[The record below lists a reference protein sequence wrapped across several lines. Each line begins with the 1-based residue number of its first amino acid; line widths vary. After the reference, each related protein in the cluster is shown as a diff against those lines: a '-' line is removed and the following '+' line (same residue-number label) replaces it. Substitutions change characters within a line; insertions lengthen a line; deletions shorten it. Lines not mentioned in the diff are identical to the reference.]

1 MILVNE
7 RLTYPR
13 GLVGNNIYM
22 FTANSVVNGSGKLI
36 MGRGCA
42 KTVRDTYQGIDK
54 KFGDIIDNM
63 GKFGVK
69 FVRLETQWIAA
80 FQTKYHWQDPSPLDL
95 VEYSGYK
102 LANIAGSGMEFT
114 FHLPCPAVGCGEQS
128 VDDVLSVLEILP
140 DNVIVYLDK

>member
-7 RLTYPR
+7 RLIYPR

-22 FTANSVVNGSGKLI
+22 FTANSVINGSGKLI

-54 KFGDIIDNM
+54 LFGDVIDNM
-63 GKFGVK
+63 SKFGVK
-69 FVRLETQWIAA
+69 FVKHNIQRIGA
-80 FQTKYHWQDPSPLDL
+80 FQTKYNWQDPSPLEL
-95 VEYSGYK
+95 VEYSVFK
-102 LANIAGSGMEFT
+102 LTNVASARPEYT
-114 FHLPCPAVGCGEQS
+114 FHLPFPAISNGGQS
-128 VDDVLSVLEILP
+128 VSDVLPLLQCLP

>member
-42 KTVRDTYQGIDK
+42 KAVRDTYQGIDK
-54 KFGDIIDNM
+54 LFGNVIDNTM
-63 GKFGVK
+63 LFGVR
-69 FVRLETQWIAA
+69 FVKHGSQWIGA
-80 FQTKYHWQDPSPLDL
+80 FQTKYNWQDPSPLEL
-95 VEYSGYK
+95 VEYSVSK
-102 LANIAGSGMEFT
+102 LAKIASVRPEYT
-114 FHLPCPAVGCGEQS
+114 FHLPFPAISNGGQR
-128 VDDVLSVLEILP
+128 VDDVLPLIQCLP

>member
-42 KTVRDTYQGIDK
+42 KAVRDTYQGIDK
-54 KFGDIIDNM
+54 LFGDVIDNM
-63 GKFGVK
+63 TLFGVR
-69 FVRLETQWIAA
+69 FVKHDAQWIGA
-80 FQTKYHWQDPSPLDL
+80 FQTKYNWQDRSPPEL
-95 VEYSGYK
+95 VEYSVFK
-102 LANIAGSGMEFT
+102 LAKVAGVRPEYT
-114 FHLPCPAVGCGEQS
+114 FHLPFPAISNGGRSVG
-128 VDDVLSVLEILP
+128 DVLPMLQVLP

>member
-1 MILVNE
+1 MILVNK

-22 FTANSVVNGSGKLI
+22 FTANSVVNGSGKLV

-42 KTVRDTYQGIDK
+42 KTVRDTYLGIDK
-54 KFGDIIDNM
+54 LFGDVIDDM

-69 FVRLETQWIAA
+69 FVKHNNQWIGA
-80 FQTKYHWQDPSPLDL
+80 FQTKYNWQEPSPIGL
-95 VEYSGYK
+95 VEYSVLK
-102 LANIAGSGMEFT
+102 LTKVASARPEYT
-114 FHLPCPAVGCGEQS
+114 FHLPFPAISNGGQS
-128 VDDVLSVLEILP
+128 VDDVLPIVQVLP

>member
-7 RLTYPR
+7 RLTYLR

-54 KFGDIIDNM
+54 LLGDVIDNM
-63 GKFGVK
+63 SKFGVK
-69 FVRLETQWIAA
+69 FVKYNSQWIGA
-80 FQTKYHWQDPSPLDL
+80 FQTKYNWQDPSPLEL
-95 VEYSGYK
+95 VGYSVSK
-102 LANIAGSGMEFT
+102 LAKTAGLRPEYT
-114 FHLPCPAVGCGEQS
+114 FHLPFPAISNGGQS
-128 VDDVLSVLEILP
+128 VDDVLPIVQVLP
-140 DNVIVYLDK
+140 DYVIVYLDK